1 MLGRV
6 EGRVEGLVEG
16 LEEGCEGLVLG
27 RVDGLEGCDGRVEGL
42 ELGLVDFVDGLE
54 AGFALDP
61 VIGVRWLLELRDG
74 LAEELRPPPP
84 RLPPPPRASKMGIAT
99 IVVAMSHNN
108 CLLQIFSKLSFILLL

>member
-1 MLGRV
+1 MLGR
-6 EGRVEGLVEG
+6 VEG

-54 AGFALDP
+54 AGLALDP

-84 RLPPPPRASKMGIAT
+84 RLPPPPRPPPRASKMGIAT
-99 IVVAMSHNN
+99 IVDAMSHNN